1 MTGYGRAEGAV
12 GSKKYTVEI
21 RSLNSKQLDIN
32 LRMPSIYREKEM
44 NLRKQLGAAL
54 VRGKVDVTIFYEAE
68 AGDKK
73 VAINTPLLEHYYSEL
88 KGFMDARGES
98 GGDYLNALLRIP
110 DVLKPEREELDE
122 NEWAGVEKLIEGALV
137 GIQGYRSTE
146 GETIRVDFA
155 AHIKTI
161 RDNHAAII
169 GPLED
174 RKNRVQDRLRNH
186 LHEVIEPDKVDVNR
200 FEQELIYY
208 LEKLD
213 ISEERV
219 RLETNCDHFMEVL
232 DGDESNGKKLG
243 FITQEIGREINTMG
257 SKANDAEIQR
267 NVVQM
272 KDALEKIKEQVLN
285 TL

>member
-1 MTGYGRAEGAV
+1 MTGYGRAEGVV
-12 GSKKYTVEI
+12 GSKKFTVEL

-44 NLRKQLGAAL
+44 KLRKQLGAAL
-54 VRGKVDVTIFYEAE
+54 VRGKVDVTIFYEADANE
-68 AGDKK
+68 KK
-73 VAINTPLLEHYYSEL
+73 MSINTPLLEHYYNEL
-88 KGFMDARGES
+88 KGFMDARGET
-98 GGDYLNALLRIP
+98 GGDYASALLRIP
-110 DVLKPEREELDE
+110 DVLKPEREEFDE
-122 NEWAGVEKLIEGALV
+122 DEWSGVQKLIEEGLEK
-137 GIQGYRSTE
+137 IQGYRTTE
-146 GETIRVDFA
+146 GETIRLDFA
-155 AHIKTI
+155 DHIKTI
-161 RDNHAAII
+161 RDNHTAVI
-169 GPLED
+169 GPMED

-219 RLETNCDHFMEVL
+219 RLETNCDHFIEVL
-232 DGDESNGKKLG
+232 DGPESNGKKLG
-243 FITQEIGREINTMG
+243 FIAQEIGREINTMG
-257 SKANDAEIQR
+257 SKANDADIQR